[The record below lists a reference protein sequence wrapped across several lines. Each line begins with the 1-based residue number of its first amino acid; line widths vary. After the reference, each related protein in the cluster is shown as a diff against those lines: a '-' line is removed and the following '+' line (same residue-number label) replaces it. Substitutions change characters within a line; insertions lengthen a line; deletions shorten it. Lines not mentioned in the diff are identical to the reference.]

1 MTVTTATSRFEYS
14 GDGTAGPATITG
26 IKALSASDVKIY
38 WNKASSG
45 SGTPVTVGDTST
57 VMSASGYLTLN
68 THFTVQN
75 AGTDSDITITLI
87 VSGWTISSSL
97 AYATSGDKIIVTR
110 QVPYTQLSNYQNNDT
125 FDAETL
131 EQSLDRSTM
140 QSQQLKEESDRQIHF
155 SSSLPDSD
163 FNADSLDGTGFDT
176 VRERASTI
184 DISKANRAQKV
195 LAFDSNGD
203 INITHEFGVWKG
215 NWVAGTSYI
224 ERDLVKDAETGAVYI
239 CILGHV
245 AGEIFSTDASVS
257 AGKWDTVIDAGG
269 FNVKLTGNVT
279 VDSGETLVTPYKID
293 LNGYTLTNNGTIFC
307 AEILTG
313 TGTLTGS
320 GSTTQ
325 SGPINLTDA
334 GVALTAN
341 AVTTTGTQ
349 PLTNKSLTAPVL
361 TGSASSAGSILFKED
376 TDNGTNAVTLKGPA
390 STADVTLTL
399 PSATDTLVA
408 RDTTDTLTQ
417 KTLTSPDINTPD
429 IDGGSIDA
437 CTIGTNS
444 VVTDLRVDNLKMD
457 GNTISSTNT
466 NGPIDYDTN
475 GSGNHVFKVGTTTA
489 LTISLSGGNTTITG
503 P

>member
-334 GVALTAN
+334 GVAT
-341 AVTTTGTQ
+341 VTGSET
-349 PLTNKSLTAPVL
+349 LTN
-361 TGSASSAGSILFKED
+361 
-376 TDNGTNAVTLKGPA
+376 
-390 STADVTLTL
+390 
-399 PSATDTLVA
+399 
-408 RDTTDTLTQ
+408 

>member
-1 MTVTTATSRFEYS
+1 M
-14 GDGTAGPATITG
+14 
-26 IKALSASDVKIY
+26 
-38 WNKASSG
+38 
-45 SGTPVTVGDTST
+45 
-57 VMSASGYLTLN
+57 
-68 THFTVQN
+68 
-75 AGTDSDITITLI
+75 
-87 VSGWTISSSL
+87 
-97 AYATSGDKIIVTR
+97 AYATSGDKIIVIR

-140 QSQQLKEESDRQIHF
+140 QSQQLKEGSDRQIHF
-155 SSSLPDSD
+155 SSSLPASD

-224 ERDLVKDAETGAVYI
+224 ERDLVKDSETGAVYI

-269 FNVKLTGNVT
+269 FNVKLTGDVT
-279 VDSGETLVTPYKID
+279 VDSGEILVTPYKID
-293 LNGYTLTNNGTIFC
+293 LNGKTLTVNGTVRC

-313 TGTLTGS
+313 TGTINGTPGLS
-320 GSTTQ
+320 GIIE

-334 GVALTAN
+334 GVAT
-341 AVTTTGTQ
+341 VTGIET
-349 PLTNKSLTAPVL
+349 LTNKTLTSPKINEDVVMSATATELNVMD
-361 TGSASSAGSILFKED
+361 GSATTQA
-376 TDNGTNAVTLKGPA
+376 TVTLAGTDGVVI
-390 STADVTLTL
+390 SDADVMKQALVSDFDTYVSGTTKTLTN
-399 PSATDTLVA
+399 
-408 RDTTDTLTQ
+408 

-429 IDGGSIDA
+429 IDGGSIDG

-457 GNTISSTNT
+457 ANTLSSTNT
-466 NGPIDYDTN
+466 NGAINYDTN
-475 GSGNHVFKVGTTTA
+475 GTGDHVFKVGTATA